1 MATDGQCAD
10 DYQFKSP
17 FLPGESCEAIYN
29 KNTETRDKPG
39 YYWILSRDYC
49 GMTYTGSSCEDIY
62 YKYPETVGKS
72 GYYHIIDSDWA
83 YCDMTEKV
91 SINPTPD
98 PDYILSCA
106 GVWRRIANI
115 NINAGDDCPI

>member
-10 DYQFKSP
+10 EYQFKSP

-62 YKYPETVGKS
+62 NKYPKTVGHFVPLWLEVMKWQNTCCFV
-72 GYYHIIDSDWA
+72 HTVMA
-83 YCDMTEKV
+83 K
-91 SINPTPD
+91 
-98 PDYILSCA
+98 ILVHTIMA
-106 GVWRRIANI
+106 KYKIKKERVALLRML
-115 NINAGDDCPI
+115 